1 MESKLILPIIT
12 SIIPIIILTAYF
24 LSPNKDLIKYFVP
37 CFLPDKECS
46 KKTLCQAGAGC
57 LFLSAWLVGIIASV
71 CSVVDFKTLEKM
83 MWLLALVCFI
93 LPIVLVMF
101 FCIGLYYLIIG
112 IFAKSDNIRPKFQS
126 IFSADKADLEKY
138 IKKLKFYTILN
149 LSLLFMTAMSVTT
162 NIVFEKYV
170 GERLIP
176 LNVLFL
182 IGFILTLWRVRAYIT
197 KAAIA
202 MELSGRKYFLTTL
215 FHPMSVFFVWF
226 NSFKLIKMFKNTNKN
241 VLQLSMPD

>member
-1 MESKLILPIIT
+1 
-12 SIIPIIILTAYF
+12 
-24 LSPNKDLIKYFVP
+24 
-37 CFLPDKECS
+37 
-46 KKTLCQAGAGC
+46 
-57 LFLSAWLVGIIASV
+57 
-71 CSVVDFKTLEKM
+71 
-83 MWLLALVCFI
+83 
-93 LPIVLVMF
+93 MF

-241 VLQLSMPD
+241 ILQFSMPD